1 MLAAQI
7 ISARVLGLPGEGY
20 DLYCGQR
27 GGLTPRFLLGL
38 AGRYAGGLAA
48 RHWAPRCPHMGCRL
62 VYDAQAR
69 IWECPCHGSRFD
81 DIGRVLSGPAVH
93 DAQVRRGNGR

>member
-1 MLAAQI
+1 MAGGYGGQGLIGAMLAAQI

-27 GGLTPRFLLGL
+27 GGVTPRFLLGL

-48 RHWAPRCPHMGCRL
+48 RHWPRAVRTWDAGWSMTRRPASGSAPAMDRDL
-62 VYDAQAR
+62 TISDA
-69 IWECPCHGSRFD
+69 C
-81 DIGRVLSGPAVH
+81 
-93 DAQVRRGNGR
+93 